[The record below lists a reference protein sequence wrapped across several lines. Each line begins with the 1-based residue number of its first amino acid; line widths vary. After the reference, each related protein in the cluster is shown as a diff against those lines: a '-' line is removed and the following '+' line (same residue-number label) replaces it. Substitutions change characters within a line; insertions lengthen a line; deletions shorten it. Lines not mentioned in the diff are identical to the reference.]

1 MSLAGSGKPV
11 VYLAFSD
18 ETGTGD
24 IQTQPIIVVAA
35 VTINPDTQW
44 NDVHSHMNRLVET
57 LVPENQRENFEFHA
71 SKLFGKLKRGN
82 NEALLR
88 GLLQIPVQHRLSVT
102 YGAIDRKGFIDQ
114 IGPTRCTSAKEQ
126 IKVMQSMAFSVCA
139 LKIDNWMRQ
148 FAPKEKLLW
157 IADNTTS
164 DELMKHGLKL
174 WQKDAMFA
182 DIPTSKF
189 EHVMDTIYFG
199 HSHQSRGLQLA
210 DACNFVIRH
219 HIARKAEIEPFYR
232 LIQPIVNTSDVLFA
246 RR

>member
-1 MSLAGSGKPV
+1 MNLAGSRPV

-24 IQTQPIIVVAA
+24 IQTQPIVVVAA

-44 NDVHSHMNRLVET
+44 NDVHGHMERLVENF
-57 LVPENQRENFEFHA
+57 VPQDKRENFEFHA
-71 SKLFGKLKRGN
+71 SDLFGQLKRGN
-82 NEALLR
+82 NKVLFE

-102 YGAIDRKGFIDQ
+102 FGAVDRKGFIES
-114 IGPTRCTSAKEQ
+114 IGPAVDSAKEQ
-126 IKVMQSMAFSVCA
+126 MKVMQSWAFVVCA
-139 LKIDNWMRQ
+139 AKIDNWMRQ

-157 IADNTTS
+157 IADNTTA
-164 DELMKHGLKL
+164 DELMRYGLKI
-174 WQKDAMFA
+174 WQKDAIFR

-199 HSHQSRGLQLA
+199 HSHHSRGLQLA

-219 HIARKAEIEPFYR
+219 HLAKKAAIEPFYR
-232 LIQPIVNTSDVLFA
+232 LIQPIVNSSEVLFA
-246 RR
+246 RG